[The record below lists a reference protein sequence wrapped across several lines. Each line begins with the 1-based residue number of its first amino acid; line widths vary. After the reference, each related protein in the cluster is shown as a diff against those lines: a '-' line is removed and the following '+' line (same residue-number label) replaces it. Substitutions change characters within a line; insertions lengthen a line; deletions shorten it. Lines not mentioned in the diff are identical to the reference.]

1 MGRQGHCALD
11 QKPAHQGKGK
21 AVMGDNGLSRA
32 LGNLVGRSSGICN
45 AEVNLDNNISGESRL
60 IF

>member
-21 AVMGDNGLSRA
+21 AVMGDNRLSRA
-32 LGNLVGRSSGICN
+32 SSNLVGRSSVIYN
-45 AEVNLDNNISGESRL
+45 TEVNLETNVSGESSL